1 MQNVLN
7 CVSYFSLDGL
17 LATSASILALL
28 IPLAILLIENNGNAK
43 DQSFSWDKMVIF
55 SQVMEVKKTVLG
67 LIFITI
73 PLIFWEVN
81 ILRPVILFIYIV
93 GIFFMSKL
101 LKDSYDWITSKYKE
115 NEYFRNEKRFK
126 YLDDL
131 KDDQTIYDTWKL
143 IWETEEQR
151 IGLDET
157 KLIKKFFVTYK
168 NLENKEKF
176 ASLFI
181 SNFVVDRENHDVI
194 QDFFYDELKRI
205 IEDMKKEDFKEVT
218 LFFALQ
224 VSYLDYMKQCY
235 EDMLL
240 MNKYNNSFD
249 KFFSETD
256 EQSLEK
262 FFSNNLDVSMVEII
276 RNSPLIPS
284 QFVIPEE
291 FLPKTFQYET
301 VEDNKKKV
309 ISNIFSRW
317 ISNLYKTN
325 DSSYFASNL
334 FEVMFEKADPVV
346 FFRLTEFVLYFSSN
360 IDSYI
365 GLMNDTKPTLIEYS
379 NEKIIF
385 NTLGRAH
392 AFWVEDDLKAFDKL
406 LEDIDQEREW
416 AYKYILSIENKDFF
430 IIQNEQF
437 LKIFISNIDELLNS
451 TNLDGDSPKSRNRLE
466 SLKNDFIKLKEMLV
480 KKI

>member
-7 CVSYFSLDGL
+7 FVNCFSLDGL

-55 SQVMEVKKTVLG
+55 SQVIEVKKTVLG

-131 KDDQTIYDTWKL
+131 KDDQIIYDTWKL

-157 KLIKKFFVTYK
+157 KLTKKFFVTYK

-181 SNFVVDRENHDVI
+181 SNFVVDRENHDII

-218 LFFALQ
+218 LFYALQ

-262 FFSNNLDVSMVEII
+262 FFSNNLDVRMVEII

-284 QFVIPEE
+284 QFVIQEE
-291 FLPKTFQYET
+291 FLPKNFQYET

-309 ISNIFSRW
+309 ISTIFSRW

-334 FEVMFEKADPVV
+334 FEVMFEKADPTI

-365 GLMNDTKPTLIEYS
+365 GLMNDTKKTLIDYS
-379 NEKIIF
+379 NTKIIL
-385 NTLGRAH
+385 NTIGRNH
-392 AFWVEDDLKAFDKL
+392 GSWIEGDLKALDRIM
-406 LEDIDQEREW
+406 EANSQEREW
-416 AYKYILSIENKDFF
+416 SYKYILSIENRAFL
-430 IIQNEQF
+430 IIQNKKF
-437 LKIFISNIDELLNS
+437 LEKFIFNIDELLNS
-451 TNLDGDSPKSRNRLE
+451 NDPAWDIPKSSTRLE
-466 SLKNDFIKLKEMLV
+466 TLKNDFIKLKELLN
-480 KKI
+480 KN

>member
-1 MQNVLN
+1 LQNVLN

-81 ILRPVILFIYIV
+81 ILRPVILFIYIM

-181 SNFVVDRENHDVI
+181 
-194 QDFFYDELKRI
+194 
-205 IEDMKKEDFKEVT
+205 
-218 LFFALQ
+218 
-224 VSYLDYMKQCY
+224 
-235 EDMLL
+235 
-240 MNKYNNSFD
+240 
-249 KFFSETD
+249 
-256 EQSLEK
+256 
-262 FFSNNLDVSMVEII
+262 
-276 RNSPLIPS
+276 
-284 QFVIPEE
+284 
-291 FLPKTFQYET
+291 
-301 VEDNKKKV
+301 
-309 ISNIFSRW
+309 
-317 ISNLYKTN
+317 
-325 DSSYFASNL
+325 
-334 FEVMFEKADPVV
+334 
-346 FFRLTEFVLYFSSN
+346 
-360 IDSYI
+360 
-365 GLMNDTKPTLIEYS
+365 
-379 NEKIIF
+379 
-385 NTLGRAH
+385 
-392 AFWVEDDLKAFDKL
+392 
-406 LEDIDQEREW
+406 
-416 AYKYILSIENKDFF
+416 
-430 IIQNEQF
+430 
-437 LKIFISNIDELLNS
+437 
-451 TNLDGDSPKSRNRLE
+451 
-466 SLKNDFIKLKEMLV
+466 
-480 KKI
+480 